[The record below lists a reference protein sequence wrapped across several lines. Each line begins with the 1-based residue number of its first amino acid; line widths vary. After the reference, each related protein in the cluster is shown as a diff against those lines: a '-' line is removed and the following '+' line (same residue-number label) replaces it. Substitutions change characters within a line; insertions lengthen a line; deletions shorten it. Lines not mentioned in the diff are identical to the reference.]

1 MAIYSSILAWRIR
14 QEYWSR
20 KKEKIR
26 QEYGESEDRIAWWAT
41 AHGIAKSQTQLS
53 DSTRSDPISKQG
65 HILEHREWRGFNIC
79 ILKVKMKVDQL
90 CLTL

>member
-1 MAIYSSILAWRIR
+1 MNIDTDGVPWWLSSKESAWNA
-14 QEYWSR
+14 
-20 KKEKIR
+20 
-26 QEYGESEDRIAWWAT
+26 GEVGLIPGS
-41 AHGIAKSQTQLS
+41 SQLS